1 MKKLLLLTLML
12 PFTMLGQYT
21 VADFYVLNDGA
32 ESDYLKLEKVWKAY
46 HQESVDAGE
55 KLGWSVWKRTAREND
70 NENAAHYV
78 VFNQFASKEQRD
90 EAMKN
95 WSMDKAISMMKS
107 GLKGK
112 MSSRTVNS
120 IVKNGN
126 NLKKQDRQYLIQLT
140 DATVF
145 AGGDLKKGDKMSFV
159 TMTQKE
165 DDYEQYE
172 SEVWKP
178 VFEREILRNNFRWW
192 AFTKIVD
199 RNESAYQKPTHFVWN
214 ISVKNAKPFIEV
226 DDFQSIKMQSEGMM
240 DSYRE
245 MSEPSELTLIDLTN

>member
-1 MKKLLLLTLML
+1 MIKIYHNNRCQKSRLGVKLLEKMGYNFEIVNYLINPITKETLKILIKALDMQPIDL
-12 PFTMLGQYT
+12 VRTNEAL
-21 VADFYVLNDGA
+21 
-32 ESDYLKLEKVWKAY
+32 WKS
-46 HQESVDAGE
+46 E
-55 KLGWSVWKRTAREND
+55 
-70 NENAAHYV
+70 
-78 VFNQFASKEQRD
+78 F
-90 EAMKN
+90 
-95 WSMDKAISMMKS
+95 
-107 GLKGK
+107 KGK
-112 MSSRTVNS
+112 TLSDDEIINAMLSHPKLIERP

-126 NLKKQDRQYLIQLT
+126 KLKKQDRQYLIQLT
-140 DATVF
+140 DATAF